1 VESTVTLNVTA
12 VNDPPVANDDGYSGN
27 EDTAISGNVLS
38 NDEDVDSLDL
48 TAAELTGPASG
59 NLTLDPNGDFSYT
72 PSADTSGSD
81 AFTYQLCD
89 GAGGCASATV
99 ALTVTAVADT
109 PSLTVAPASGSEG
122 TPFPLSIAATAN
134 DLDGSEELEISVS
147 GLPEG
152 ATLSAGTESGDLW
165 TLSPDV
171 LPGLMITIA
180 NNGLYTLTVQATAT
194 EQSNGVTNAVSASLP
209 VTVTNVSPTIDSIEL
224 SATSVQVGEELTAT
238 VSISDP
244 GEGETLT
251 VTFDWGDGI
260 TETYTTTDGIITID
274 GVHQYQVEGFYFIIL
289 TIDDGD
295 STTEGTTE
303 VIVVYNPGDSFLT
316 GGGFINV
323 HPGMCDR
330 SISQRCAIKSGTAN
344 SGFSAQYPD
353 PNSDPVGT
361 TQLTF
366 SEGGMDFY
374 ADSYDWLIIV
384 GGLARYGGTGTI
396 NGSGQYSFVVTAF
409 DAEVDTFYS
418 VESDRFGIKIVDM
431 ATNTVV
437 FDTALSP
444 EASSDLFGTVPTVG
458 GATIKIHKSN

>member
-1 VESTVTLNVTA
+1 
-12 VNDPPVANDDGYSGN
+12 
-27 EDTAISGNVLS
+27 
-38 NDEDVDSLDL
+38 
-48 TAAELTGPASG
+48 
-59 NLTLDPNGDFSYT
+59 
-72 PSADTSGSD
+72 
-81 AFTYQLCD
+81 
-89 GAGGCASATV
+89 
-99 ALTVTAVADT
+99 
-109 PSLTVAPASGSEG
+109 
-122 TPFPLSIAATAN
+122 
-134 DLDGSEELEISVS
+134 
-147 GLPEG
+147 
-152 ATLSAGTESGDLW
+152 
-165 TLSPDV
+165 
-171 LPGLMITIA
+171 
-180 NNGLYTLTVQATAT
+180 
-194 EQSNGVTNAVSASLP
+194 
-209 VTVTNVSPTIDSIEL
+209 
-224 SATSVQVGEELTAT
+224 
-238 VSISDP
+238 
-244 GEGETLT
+244 
-251 VTFDWGDGI
+251 
-260 TETYTTTDGIITID
+260 
-274 GVHQYQVEGFYFIIL
+274 VHQYQVEGFYFIIL